1 MSLYQ
6 NKDGEKQTWKIFF
19 SSLPFLFTILNY
31 FIHCLLTV
39 QIYLSQCSYYIA
51 TGVSWKTNFRNAA
64 IITHRRGV
72 YIASCVLPTP
82 HSFQIMILTKR
93 LPGVQWSSFLNPA
106 LFWLSQLFM
115 GRTRHAWRKSVV
127 FVFLGGSGIIS
138 LPELSGV
145 GWPAHVPQAL
155 PCGPHPVNLLPQG
168 SNCYLFSLLHLY
180 SILWG
185 DVG

>member
-1 MSLYQ
+1 MVKNL
-6 NKDGEKQTWKIFF
+6 FF
-19 SSLPFLFTILNY
+19 IVAI
-31 FIHCLLTV
+31 FIHYFKLFYSLSINGM

-72 YIASCVLPTP
+72 YIGSCVLPTP
-82 HSFQIMILTKR
+82 HSFQIMILTKL

-115 GRTRHAWRKSVV
+115 GRTHHTWRKSVV
-127 FVFLGGSGIIS
+127 FVFLGGSGIVS

-145 GWPAHVPQAL
+145 GWPAHVPRAL
-155 PCGPHPVNLLPQG
+155 PCGPHPVNLPPQG